1 LEVYEV
7 FMEECPISYEVHFSC
22 MLPTKYEFFL
32 QNFLT
37 VIEKNHLFTYNDFTF
52 GKGNSMKKI
61 IAITVLI
68 SLIFA
73 ASAYAQQGGN
83 LRYSIMVSK
92 FENRSNWSGEW
103 NLAETFGAVLT
114 DSLQQTGKFIVLGE
128 KDMRG
133 EAMAEQDFAESGRTA
148 GGKKAPVKGQMTPA
162 QLLVKG
168 EITHFQASTTGGGGG
183 LSIGGFRIGVGTD
196 TAEINAVIYVVDSTT
211 GQVVA
216 SKKVV
221 GQAARTGLDVGFS
234 DRNWGAD
241 LGGFKKTN
249 VGKAVEKAIDEAVA
263 FISLQLEKIPWEGT
277 VVMVKDG
284 MVYINRGARE
294 GVAPGQSFIIGTAQ
308 QLRDPD
314 TGELLDTSVEKAGTV
329 IVESVKEKIS
339 VGRPVEGVEK
349 IQKGMTVMLPGAIH

>member
-1 LEVYEV
+1 MRKAVV
-7 FMEECPISYEVHFSC
+7 IA
-22 MLPTKYEFFL
+22 FL
-32 QNFLT
+32 
-37 VIEKNHLFTYNDFTF
+37 
-52 GKGNSMKKI
+52 
-61 IAITVLI
+61 A
-68 SLIFA
+68 SLIFT
-73 ASAYAQQGGN
+73 ASAYAQGN

-92 FENRSNWSGEW
+92 FENRSNWSGQW
-103 NLAETFGAVLT
+103 NLADTFGSVLT
-114 DSLQQTGKFIVLGE
+114 DSLQQTGRFIVIAE

-168 EITHFQASTTGGGGG
+168 EITHFQASTTGGGAGVR
-183 LSIGGFRIGVGTD
+183 IGGFRIGGGTD

-221 GQAARTGLDVGFS
+221 GRAERSALDVGFS

-241 LGGFKKTN
+241 IGGFKKTN

-263 FISLQLEKIPWEGT
+263 FISMQLDKIPWEGT

-284 MVYINRGARE
+284 KVYINRGARE
-294 GVAPGQSFIIGTAQ
+294 GVEPGQRFVIGDAQ
-308 QLRDPD
+308 QIRDPD
-314 TGELLDTSVEKAGTV
+314 TGEVLDTSIDKAGT
-329 IVESVKEKIS
+329 IEIESVKEKLSI
-339 VGRPVEGVEK
+339 GRPVHGGER
-349 IQKGMTVMLPGAIH
+349 IQRGMAVMLPGSHS

>member
-1 LEVYEV
+1 
-7 FMEECPISYEVHFSC
+7 
-22 MLPTKYEFFL
+22 
-32 QNFLT
+32 
-37 VIEKNHLFTYNDFTF
+37 
-52 GKGNSMKKI
+52 MKKTI
-61 IAITVLI
+61 TITVFVL
-68 SLIFA
+68 LIFTA
-73 ASAYAQQGGN
+73 TAYAQQGGN
-83 LRYSIMVSK
+83 LRYSIMVAK

-103 NLAETFGAVLT
+103 NLADTFGAVLT

-148 GGKKAPVKGQMTPA
+148 GGKKIPVKGQMTPA

-168 EITHFQASTTGGGGG
+168 EITHFQSSTTGGEGG
-183 LSIGGFRIGVGTD
+183 LSIRGFRIGGSTD

-211 GQVVA
+211 GQVLA

-221 GQAARTGLDVGFS
+221 GQASRSGLDVGFS

-241 LGGFKKTN
+241 LGGFRKTN

-263 FISLQLEKIPWEGT
+263 FISAQIEKIPWEGT

-294 GVAPGQSFIIGTAQ
+294 GVTTGQSFVIGNAQ

-314 TGELLDTSVEKAGTV
+314 TGEMLDTSIEKAGTIV
-329 IVESVKEKIS
+329 IESVKEKIS
-339 VGRPVEGVEK
+339 IGKSVEGAEK
-349 IQKGMTVMLPGAIH
+349 IQKGMTVMLPGALH

>member
-1 LEVYEV
+1 MIIASSER
-7 FMEECPISYEVHFSC
+7 
-22 MLPTKYEFFL
+22 
-32 QNFLT
+32 
-37 VIEKNHLFTYNDFTF
+37 
-52 GKGNSMKKI
+52 GKSMKKI
-61 IAITVLI
+61 IAITVLMSSI
-68 SLIFA
+68 LFV
-73 ASAYAQQGGN
+73 ASAFAQGGN

-92 FENRSNWSGEW
+92 FENRSNWSGQW
-103 NLAETFGAVLT
+103 NLADTFGAVLT
-114 DSLQQTGKFIVLGE
+114 DSLQQTGRFIVIAE

-148 GGKKAPVKGQMTPA
+148 GGKKTPLKGQMTPA

-183 LSIGGFRIGVGTD
+183 LSIGGFRIGGSTD
-196 TAEINAVIYVVDSTT
+196 KAEINAVIYVVDSTT

-234 DRNWGAD
+234 DRDWGTD

-277 VVMVKDG
+277 VVLVKDG

-294 GVAPGQSFIIGTAQ
+294 GVEPGQSFIIGTAQ

-314 TGELLDTSVEKAGTV
+314 TGELLDTSVERAGK
-329 IVESVKEKIS
+329 ILIESVKEKIS
-339 VGRPVEGVEK
+339 IGKAVEGGEK
-349 IQKGMTVMLPGAIH
+349 IEKGMTVMLPGGVH

>member
-1 LEVYEV
+1 
-7 FMEECPISYEVHFSC
+7 
-22 MLPTKYEFFL
+22 
-32 QNFLT
+32 
-37 VIEKNHLFTYNDFTF
+37 
-52 GKGNSMKKI
+52 MKKI
-61 IAITVLI
+61 ITITVFVV
-68 SLIFA
+68 LIFTA
-73 ASAYAQQGGN
+73 TAYAQQSGN

-103 NLAETFGAVLT
+103 NLADTFGAVLT

-148 GGKKAPVKGQMTPA
+148 GGKKTPVKGQMTPA

-168 EITHFQASTTGGGGG
+168 EITHFQSSTTGGEGG
-183 LSIGGFRIGVGTD
+183 LNIRGFRIGGSTD
-196 TAEINAVIYVVDSTT
+196 SAEINAVVYVVDSTT
-211 GQVVA
+211 GQVLA

-221 GQAARTGLDVGFS
+221 GQASRTGLDVGFS

-241 LGGFKKTN
+241 LGGFRKTN

-263 FISLQLEKIPWEGT
+263 FISTQIEKIPWEAT

-284 MVYINRGARE
+284 KVYVNRGTRE
-294 GVAPGQSFIIGTAQ
+294 GVTTGQSFVIGDAQ

-314 TGELLDTSVEKAGTV
+314 TGEMLDTSIEKAGTIV
-329 IVESVKEKIS
+329 IESVKEKIS
-339 VGRPVEGVEK
+339 IGKPVEGAEK
-349 IQKGMTVMLPGAIH
+349 IQKGMTVMLPGALH